1 MIDGS
6 SSITTFD
13 SVNFWS
19 SVVGLAI
26 TSSNTCVLVMLSAIL
41 AEADIAF
48 LVEIHATLAWAG
60 KVTSVASASDVRPP
74 PCVCHSCGTGGVALS
89 VLRMAV
95 FGSTGG

>member
-6 SSITTFD
+6 SSITTSASD
-13 SVNFWS
+13 TFWS

-74 PCVCHSCGTGGVALS
+74 PCVCHSCGTGGTTLSALRIALS
-89 VLRMAV
+89 GR
-95 FGSTGG
+95 TGG